1 LPAQHKKVAKM
12 DWMTKLVPADGGDA
26 GIAIVDARPLKRIAQ
41 DIWPAR
47 PCPGKRRWSARPPD
61 ALARW

>member
-1 LPAQHKKVAKM
+1 VAKM

-47 PCPGKRRWSARPPD
+47 PCPGKRRWSARKNPRSAHPLVSD
-61 ALARW
+61 W